1 MFDEWSYIV
10 STLHYK
16 DPRLPIVPRLVE
28 VPGAREKLEKA
39 FTLFD
44 ADNSGTIDA
53 KELIAILTKD
63 TGASG
68 KPLSME
74 DAQEMIQRVD
84 INGDGVLDIDE
95 FCELMGNPHNL
106 SDKATATAA
115 RRIKKLY
122 NIANG
127 APEHNN
133 PPGLEEQRAYSI
145 EERKKYVKVGRQ
157 LVEKA
162 DAAMAR
168 SRWATLQRGTTIYD
182 KPEKPEAVEETE
194 LARMVREQRKLARR
208 QRQVERR
215 AARRGA

>member
-1 MFDEWSYIV
+1 MFNEWDYIV

-39 FTLFD
+39 FMLFD

-63 TGASG
+63 TASG

-115 RRIKKLY
+115 RRIKKL
-122 NIANG
+122 NITNG

-168 SRWATLQRGTTIYD
+168 AAGRRSNAGRRFTTN
-182 KPEKPEAVEETE
+182 PRSP
-194 LARMVREQRKLARR
+194 RP
-208 QRQVERR
+208 
-215 AARRGA
+215 

>member
-1 MFDEWSYIV
+1 MFNEWDYIV

-16 DPRLPIVPRLVE
+16 NPDLPIVPRLVE

-115 RRIKKLY
+115 RRIKKL
-122 NIANG
+122 NITNG

-168 SRWATLQRGTTIYD
+168 SRWAALQRGTTIYD